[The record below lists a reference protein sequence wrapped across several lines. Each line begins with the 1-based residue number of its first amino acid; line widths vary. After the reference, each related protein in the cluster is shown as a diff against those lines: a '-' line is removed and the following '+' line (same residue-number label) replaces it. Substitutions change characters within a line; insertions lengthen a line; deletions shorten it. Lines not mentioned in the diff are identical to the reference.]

1 MNLPFFFARRYLF
14 AKKSHNVINIIS
26 AISAI
31 GMAIGTAALVIILS
45 VYNGFDSLIRQNLDD
60 LAPDALIKP
69 SEGKV
74 FLPEGEAF
82 DWLYGREEVAGT
94 SFILQE
100 SVFINYEGRQDVATA
115 KGVEDDFQEKARLD
129 GHVRVGEFR
138 LRHGEIPMC
147 AVGSGLAGKMGI
159 SPHFVAPLEIF
170 YPDREKSISLSNPA
184 ATLHSVKARPSCLI
198 SFNADDDNRLILL
211 PIDRMRDLLKYE
223 EEISALEVRFRDGM
237 SQREQRRFIREMQ
250 ERFGPAFRVQDRFR
264 QNESLYK
271 MMRYEKAAIFLILI
285 FIIIIIAFNIFGSL
299 SMLIIEKQDDIG
311 TLGSLGAPPRLIRRI
326 FVLEGWLISLLGL
339 VAGLL
344 TGLGLAFLQ
353 QRFGFVKMP
362 GDFLVKSYPV
372 IVQWTDI
379 VLTAAGV
386 ALIGYLIAL
395 LPVATW
401 YKEGQTE
408 LTKSS

>member
-1 MNLPFFFARRYLF
+1 M
-14 AKKSHNVINIIS
+14 
-26 AISAI
+26 
-31 GMAIGTAALVIILS
+31 
-45 VYNGFDSLIRQNLDD
+45 
-60 LAPDALIKP
+60 
-69 SEGKV
+69 

-82 DWLYGREEVAGT
+82 DWLYGRDEVATT

-100 SVFINYEGRQDVATA
+100 TVFINYDGRQDVATA
-115 KGVEDDFQEKARLD
+115 KGVEDDFAAKARLA
-129 GHVRVGEFR
+129 GHVRSGEFR
-138 LRHGEIPMC
+138 LSFGEIPMC
-147 AVGSGLAGKMGI
+147 AVGSGLAGKLGI
-159 SPHFVAPLEIF
+159 SPHFLAPLEIF
-170 YPDREKSISLSNPA
+170 YPDREKSISLSNPS
-184 ATLHSVKARPSCLI
+184 ATLHSVKVRPSAII
-198 SFNADDDNRLILL
+198 SFNADDDNRLLLL
-211 PIDRMRDLLKYE
+211 PIGRMRELLRYD

-237 SQREQRRFIREMQ
+237 TQREQRRFIHQMQ
-250 ERFGPAFRVQDRFR
+250 ERFGPSFRVLDRFR

>member
-74 FLPEGEAF
+74 FVPEGEAF

-223 EEISALEVRFRDGM
+223 EEISALEVRFHDGM

-299 SMLIIEKQDDIG
+299 TMLLIDKRGDIE
-311 TLGSLGAPPRLIRRI
+311 TLRSLGATPQLVRRI
-326 FVLEGWLISLLGL
+326 FVLEGWLVSLLGLAAGL
-339 VAGLL
+339 VAGLA
-344 TGLGLAFLQ
+344 LALLQ
-353 QRFGFVKMP
+353 QRYGLIPLP
-362 GDFLVKSYPV
+362 GNYLVSSYPV
-372 IVQWTDI
+372 IIQPLDI
-379 VLTAAGV
+379 LLVAASTALV
-386 ALIGYLIAL
+386 GYLIARFA
-395 LPVATW
+395 VSRS
-401 YKEGQTE
+401 KV
-408 LTKSS
+408 S

>member
-14 AKKSHNVINIIS
+14 ARKSHNVINVIS

-60 LAPDALIKP
+60 LAPDALLKP
-69 SEGKV
+69 ATGKV

-82 DWLYGREEVAGT
+82 DWLYGRDEVAST

-115 KGVEDDFQEKARLD
+115 KGVEDDFAEKARLD

-138 LRHGEIPMC
+138 LRFGEIPMC
-147 AVGSGLAGKMGI
+147 AVDAGLASKLGI
-159 SPHFVAPLEIF
+159 SPHFVARLEIV
-170 YPDREKSISLSNPA
+170 YPDREKSISLSNPS
-184 ATLHSVKARPSCLI
+184 ATLHSVKARPSSLI

-211 PIDRMRDLLKYE
+211 PIDVMRELLKYD

-237 SQREQRRFIREMQ
+237 TQREQRRFLREMQ
-250 ERFGPAFRVQDRFR
+250 ERFGPSFRVLDRYR

-339 VAGLL
+339 AAGLV
-344 TGLGLAFLQ
+344 LGLSLAWLQ

-379 VLTAAGV
+379 VLTVVGV

-408 LTKSS
+408 PTQSS